1 VHESQSI
8 PQPRKAEKKRVK
20 IKAGVQGPSGSGK
33 TWGALALAFNLWP
46 NAKVCVID
54 SENESA
60 SLYADHW
67 EFDTIPLTP
76 PFTSAR
82 YQQCIE
88 MVVHLGYDVAIID
101 SLSHQWDGEGGILR
115 RKEALDQRPGANSWA
130 NWAQFTPEHQAFIES
145 IKQAPIHIIAT
156 MRAKQ
161 DYVLEQGDKG
171 KTKPV
176 KVGMAPIVREGT
188 DYEFSIVFDV
198 QMDHKAVVS
207 KNRTGLFESEVL
219 DLASQ
224 SVADRLRSWL
234 ESGAEVKGPST
245 ETWKAP
251 TPGRIDEPQKTRK
264 ENPSSRGAA
273 ARQTNPQPTARIW
286 ERKGDILTC
295 EPFKTEPMERNG
307 QKFVAVKLNERV
319 NGSPMA
325 FCFITQLFGAL
336 SHCADQRTVFRID
349 ETEYTYITD
358 VLEIAG
364 KQYEGGV
371 PRSSKPATA
380 APASPAPTTAEVETF
395 WQDGET
401 VHPPANPPANA
412 ETAKETKPEP
422 DPLTITDDDLP
433 GEFWTGERKTD
444 AAL

>member
-1 VHESQSI
+1 
-8 PQPRKAEKKRVK
+8 
-20 IKAGVQGPSGSGK
+20 
-33 TWGALALAFNLWP
+33 
-46 NAKVCVID
+46 
-54 SENESA
+54 
-60 SLYADHW
+60 
-67 EFDTIPLTP
+67 
-76 PFTSAR
+76 
-82 YQQCIE
+82 
-88 MVVHLGYDVAIID
+88 MVVRLGYDVAIID

-224 SVADRLRSWL
+224 SVADRLRAWL
-234 ESGAEVKGPST
+234 ESGAEVKGPNT

-251 TPGRIDEPQKTRK
+251 TPGRIDEPQKTRR
-264 ENPSSRGAA
+264 ENPSSTGAA
-273 ARQTNPQPTARIW
+273 ARQTNAQPPARVW

-295 EPFKTEPMERNG
+295 QPWKTESMERNG
-307 QKFVAVKLNERV
+307 QKFVAVKLNEKI

-349 ETEYTYITD
+349 ETDYTHITD

-380 APASPAPTTAEVETF
+380 APASPAPTTEEAETF
-395 WQDGET
+395 WRDGET

>member
-1 VHESQSI
+1 MHESQSI

-33 TWGALALAFNLWP
+33 TWGALAMAFNLWP
-46 NAKVCVID
+46 RAKVCVID

-67 EFDTIPLTP
+67 DFDTIPLTP

-207 KNRTGLFESEVL
+207 KNRTGLFEGEVL

-224 SVADRLRSWL
+224 SVADRLRAWL

-251 TPGRIDEPQKTRK
+251 TPGRADEPQKTRR
-264 ENPSSRGAA
+264 ENPSSTGAA
-273 ARQTNPQPTARIW
+273 ARQTNAKPPAREW

-295 EPFKTEPMERNG
+295 QPWKTESMERNG
-307 QKFVAVKLNERV
+307 QKFVAVKLNEKI

-371 PRSSKPATA
+371 PRSSKPAMA
-380 APASPAPTTAEVETF
+380 APTNPAPTTEEVETF

-401 VHPPANPPANA
+401 VHPPANPPENA